1 MKQKK
6 IEIRIPRENVN
17 DDSIKI
23 AKWYVEEGDFV
34 EKDQVLVCFES
45 SKASMDFEAPADGI
59 VEIIVSE
66 GCFASIGDIVGYIS
80 ADEDK
85 NKTPTSNKSGSV
97 EELKDKADNSS
108 SASKSNKFS
117 IKALMLMQKM
127 NIPKSVFEKYTSVR
141 EQDVITYNESL
152 LLKTTD
158 DSNIIP
164 AQTET
169 ENHTFTTHKKGT
181 MKQGLFGDA
190 RISANERGKS
200 LPWLVFNYLWRNWF
214 LGNLVKV
221 APRGLIIPLHRLRG
235 VKIGKD
241 VYIDPTA
248 IIETAYPEMITI
260 GNDVR
265 IAANSIIMCHIK
277 APHFHRNNGLMPLEI
292 KPVTLHDHSFI
303 GVNAVLLPGVK
314 VGKASVVSS
323 GAIVFA
329 DVPPFTMVSGNPAKV
344 VKQFPKS

>member
-1 MKQKK
+1 MKSNK

-23 AKWYVEEGDFV
+23 AKWYVKNGDFV
-34 EKDQVLVCFES
+34 EQDQLIVCFES
-45 SKASMDFEAPADGI
+45 SKASMDFEATADGI

-66 GCFASIGDIVGYIS
+66 GHFASVGEIVGYIT
-80 ADEDK
+80 DENN
-85 NKTPTSNKSGSV
+85 NKKRTSNKTRIIK
-97 EELKDKADNSS
+97 EHKDSMDNSTS
-108 SASKSNKFS
+108 TTDSQKFS
-117 IKALMLMQKM
+117 IKALMLMKTM
-127 NIPKSVFEKYTSVR
+127 NIPKSVFEKYNMVR
-141 EQDVITYNESL
+141 EQDVITYNETHI
-152 LLKTTD
+152 LKTTD

-164 AQTET
+164 TQMET
-169 ENHTFTTHKKGT
+169 KVRAITTHKKKSK
-181 MKQGLFGDA
+181 KQGLFGDA

>member
-1 MKQKK
+1 MKSKK

-23 AKWYVEEGDFV
+23 AKWYVKNGDFV
-34 EKDQVLVCFES
+34 EKDQIIVCFES
-45 SKASMDFEAPADGI
+45 SKASMDFEAIVDGI
-59 VEIIVSE
+59 IEIIVLE
-66 GCFASIGDIVGYIS
+66 GRFASVGEIVGYIDT
-80 ADEDK
+80 DED
-85 NKTPTSNKSGSV
+85 NNTTSTSNKARIIK
-97 EELKDKADNSS
+97 EPKDTTDNSS
-108 SASKSNKFS
+108 SSADSHKFS
-117 IKALMLMQKM
+117 MKALMLMQTL
-127 NIPKSVFEKYTSVR
+127 NIPKSVFEKYSSVR
-141 EQDVITYNESL
+141 EQDVITYNKSHIS
-152 LLKTTD
+152 KTTND
-158 DSNIIP
+158 TNIIP
-164 AQTET
+164 TQKET
-169 ENHTFTTHKKGT
+169 EVHTFNTHKKESR
-181 MKQGLFGDA
+181 KQGLFGDA

-200 LPWLVFNYLWRNWF
+200 LTWLVFNYLWRNWF

-241 VYIDPTA
+241 VYIDSTA

-277 APHFHRNNGLMPLEI
+277 APHFHRDNGFIPLEK

-314 VGKASVVSS
+314 AGKASVVSS
-323 GAIVFA
+323 GAIVFT

-344 VKQFPKS
+344 VKQFSKL